1 MKKAIIL
8 TAALVMIFT
17 LAVAGAQEKKA
28 EGTAEKPKVV
38 KERAVQMTATVE
50 AIDLGKRLVT
60 LKGPSGETKT
70 IAVGPEARNLPQ
82 VKVGDLVTVTY
93 YESMAVEVVKPGSG
107 SGAGQASTIVRAK
120 PGEMPGGAAVR
131 TATVMATVTA
141 IDKKENTLT
150 LRGPQGNTVIAEV
163 EDPGNLDKI
172 NVGDELMITITEA
185 IAISVEHA
193 KKK

>member
-1 MKKAIIL
+1 MKKVFMWAS
-8 TAALVMIFT
+8 AFVLVLS

-28 EGTAEKPKVV
+28 EGTAERPKVV
-38 KERAVQMTATVE
+38 KERAIKMTATVE
-50 AIDLGKRLVT
+50 AIDLDKRHVT
-60 LKGPSGETKT
+60 LKGPTGEKKT
-70 IAVGPEARNLPQ
+70 ITVGPEARNLPQ

-120 PGEMPGGAAVR
+120 PGEMPGGTAIR

-150 LRGPQGNTVIAEV
+150 LKGPQGNTVIAPV
-163 EDPGNLDKI
+163 EDPANLDKVK
-172 NVGDELMITITEA
+172 VGDELMITVTEA
-185 IAISVEHA
+185 LAISVEHA
-193 KKK
+193 KQK